1 MAVGDQLCSLLQ
13 HLAGS
18 WIWRW
23 ICFGQIL
30 PNKLQSHLPKHFCR
44 IYEGWVH
51 SSSLSAS
58 K

>member
-44 IYEGWVH
+44 IYEG
-51 SSSLSAS
+51 
-58 K
+58 